1 MNKRNIIIAIIFAV
15 FSLITVNNAT
25 AQLNGTEVKSP
36 KEVMKV
42 NSNAWVYE
50 TSRGY
55 EIWANT
61 DNMFDDG
68 FNKINLGR
76 TKEECLASLNDIM
89 SICENTSTVVVK
101 QATGT
106 VTIMGFKID
115 GKEIVFKE
123 DEKYGSSRLKYRYI
137 KKIVSYF
144 ENIAE

>member
-1 MNKRNIIIAIIFAV
+1 MNKRFFIIAIIFAI
-15 FSLITVNNAT
+15 FSVSAM

-42 NSNAWVYE
+42 NNNAWVYE

-89 SICENTSTVVVK
+89 SICENTSTVVVN
-101 QATGT
+101 QVTGT
-106 VTIMGFKID
+106 VTIMGFKVD

-123 DEKYGSSRLKYRYI
+123 DEKYGSSCLKYRYI

-144 ENIAE
+144 ENNVE